1 MKYKE
6 LLPHIY
12 GLIGVTLISVGVWR
26 WNETAGMI
34 FAGCVFGLVALI
46 QAVDVPKNDRR
57 M

>member
-26 WNETAGMI
+26 WNETVGMI
-34 FAGCVFGLVALI
+34 FAGCVFGFVALI